1 MNEGLAT
8 EQKTFRL
15 QWRDRAGITPAS
27 PLIDGRRSYSA
38 PAVKSIQPVRR
49 SRSLKSSSIASFEL
63 TKFAIR
69 AGAEYQNRH
78 SSGTQSL
85 RSDTLNCRDYAF
97 VHVHKDSPPKNKP
110 TRQTDREQD
119 SLQIEKSGG
128 YIHVEFAADN
138 LRVSLDPPDDCRSTL
153 PDECRD
159 TDVYS
164 NRAASWWRTN
174 RADGNSGIRASIH
187 RQETHPAGNQLA
199 SQPSLAHFRCPY
211 IPR

>member
-27 PLIDGRRSYSA
+27 PIIDGRQSYSA

-85 RSDTLNCRDYAF
+85 RSDTLNCRDHAF
-97 VHVHKDSPPKNKP
+97 VHVHTDSPPKNKP
-110 TRQTDREQD
+110 TRQTAREQA
-119 SLQIEKSGG
+119 SLQIEGSGG

-138 LRVSLDPPDDCRSTL
+138 LRVSPDPPDDCRSTL
-153 PDECRD
+153 PNRMNVATRMFTQTVQRLDGKQTSRWKFRHSSFHSPTRD
-159 TDVYS
+159 AS
-164 NRAASWWRTN
+164 NR
-174 RADGNSGIRASIH
+174 
-187 RQETHPAGNQLA
+187 
-199 SQPSLAHFRCPY
+199 
-211 IPR
+211 